1 MKKRL
6 LLWRWRLRNSL
17 LFFYFLNTFASIKDN
32 IPKIISPVNILKSI
46 LAIFSDTEG
55 KIKAAPNHPADKL
68 TNKSETILDHDEL
81 TFEAIQK
88 Y

>member
-6 LLWRWRLRNSL
+6 LLWRLHLRNSYI
-17 LFFYFLNTFASIKDN
+17 YFILSARASTKDN

-46 LAIFSDTEG
+46 VAMFSDTEG